1 MGEVFLAQDLSLDR
15 KVALKFL
22 PQIAEED
29 RASRSRM
36 VEEAKAAAAI
46 DHPFVCKIYEVGE
59 ASGRAF
65 IGMEFI
71 EGETLQARLKSASL
85 PLKIVVQ
92 IASEIAEALLKAHEK
107 GVIHRDLKPSNIML
121 TPEGHVKVMDF
132 GLAERMSSGR
142 GDDTLS
148 SGAAPS
154 RGGGTPS
161 YMSPEQIRGQ
171 PLDQRSDLFS
181 FGMVF
186 FEMLTGGHPFQKAT
200 SIDTTTAILREDPAT
215 TRQDLKNYPTLVQ
228 HFLRKCLAKDVD
240 RRYQSAAEILAD
252 LRLLR
257 DELVTQPSRSRSS
270 GASIAVLPF
279 VNLSPDKE
287 NEYFSDGITEDI
299 IASISRIPGLNVI
312 SRTSVMRYK
321 GTTKSPE
328 EIARELRVDVI
339 LEGSVR
345 RAGNRVRI
353 RSGLVDVESHQQLW
367 AEAYDRDMTD
377 IFDIQSEVAQSIA
390 TTLKATLSA
399 DHRQL
404 LQPAPPPN
412 LEAYHLYL
420 RGRHFLN
427 RMTPEGIQK
436 AIECF
441 EGALALDP
449 GYARSHA
456 GISTAY
462 VNAAHFSYMPPQEA
476 FPKAK
481 TAARTALEM
490 DPMLA
495 EAHSSMAVVL
505 FNYDWEWVEAERS
518 FRRAIEL
525 NTSYSEAHTA
535 YSVFLTVHGR
545 NEEAVEQARRGLE
558 LDPLSLMA
566 SMGLGWVLHFANR
579 HEEAIRQF
587 EATLEMDP
595 NYLIARCLL
604 AVVYLEQGRY
614 DEAIPILQQWHWSR
628 AHLGQAYATSGDA
641 NAAREILKEITDP
654 SQVNYFSAFDIGLIY
669 FLIGENDEGFRWFE
683 KAYQVRENK
692 LIYVKEIFK
701 RVARLH
707 VEPSDPRWTSL
718 LQRLNLL

>member
-1 MGEVFLAQDLSLDR
+1 
-15 KVALKFL
+15 
-22 PQIAEED
+22 
-29 RASRSRM
+29 
-36 VEEAKAAAAI
+36 
-46 DHPFVCKIYEVGE
+46 
-59 ASGRAF
+59 
-65 IGMEFI
+65 
-71 EGETLQARLKSASL
+71 
-85 PLKIVVQ
+85 
-92 IASEIAEALLKAHEK
+92 
-107 GVIHRDLKPSNIML
+107 
-121 TPEGHVKVMDF
+121 
-132 GLAERMSSGR
+132 
-142 GDDTLS
+142 
-148 SGAAPS
+148 
-154 RGGGTPS
+154 
-161 YMSPEQIRGQ
+161 
-171 PLDQRSDLFS
+171 
-181 FGMVF
+181 
-186 FEMLTGGHPFQKAT
+186 
-200 SIDTTTAILREDPAT
+200 
-215 TRQDLKNYPTLVQ
+215 
-228 HFLRKCLAKDVD
+228 
-240 RRYQSAAEILAD
+240 
-252 LRLLR
+252 
-257 DELVTQPSRSRSS
+257 
-270 GASIAVLPF
+270 

-505 FNYDWEWVEAERS
+505 FNYDWEWAEAERS

-525 NTSYSEAHTA
+525 NPSYAEAHTA